1 MGKWGRPGQG
11 KEIIKE
17 LISKNYK
24 LIDNV
29 YYPPNSDK
37 ASQFVPIKNKRTKLN
52 KTGWTDDSRN
62 IKNKEK
68 YNDAFIRL
76 IEMELGLDVW
86 PEFHFSIERNYRLDY
101 AIPEFKIAIE
111 VDGGIWM
118 KGNSGHSSGTGI
130 KRDMEKGNLLQ
141 LQGWKLL
148 RFEPK
153 DLISLKN
160 LNSIITLMN
169 ASKIY

>member
-11 KEIIKE
+11 KSIIHEIVK
-17 LISKNYK
+17 KNYV

-29 YYPPNSDK
+29 YYPPSSPKIINSV
-37 ASQFVPIKNKRTKLN
+37 SPKNKRSKIIR
-52 KTGWTDDSRN
+52 TGWTDDSRN

-68 YNDAFIRL
+68 HKDAFIRF
-76 IEMELGLDVW
+76 IEMELGLEVW

-118 KGNSGHSSGTGI
+118 KGNSGHSSGKGI
-130 KRDMEKGNLLQ
+130 KRDMDKGNLLQ
-141 LQGWKLL
+141 LYGWKTI
-148 RFEPK
+148 RIEPNEIVSDK
-153 DLISLKN
+153 VLE
-160 LNSIITLMN
+160 SIKTLMN
-169 ASKIY
+169 NSKV

>member
-11 KEIIKE
+11 KSIIRE
-17 LISKNYK
+17 LVKKNYI

-29 YYPPNSDK
+29 YYPPGSPK
-37 ASQFVPIKNKRTKLN
+37 VISSASPKSNRSKVI
-52 KTGWTDDSRN
+52 KTGWIDDSRN

-68 YNDAFIRL
+68 HKDAFIRF
-76 IEMELGLDVW
+76 IEMELGLEVW

-101 AIPEFKIAIE
+101 AIPKYKIAIE

-118 KGNSGHSSGTGI
+118 KGNSGHSSGNGI

-141 LQGWKLL
+141 HLGWKLL
-148 RFEPK
+148 RFEPNE
-153 DLISLKN
+153 LMTGSTIR
-160 LNSIITLMN
+160 SIKVFIEVPV
-169 ASKIY
+169 